1 MISVWIWIYWIIV
14 WELPWIIIT
23 VIPISSC
30 SRSLCRES
38 ITVSVLSG
46 RMQLPSQMR
55 ESSYWLN
62 MIYLESP
69 NFHGGCRLMVQKSGI
84 VMRNHIMVK
93 ITPGELSVKL

>member
-23 VIPISSC
+23 VILISSC

-55 ESSYWLN
+55 ESNCWLN

-69 NFHGGCRLMVQKSGI
+69 NFHGGSRLMVQKSGI

-93 ITPGELSVKL
+93 ITQGELSVKL